1 MIVVLTAMI
10 CLVLVVCL
18 GDSFVRTVIVM
29 LILRHLLL
37 CVIVMTMNEF
47 KPASCGSF
55 RRSICVDLTVT
66 GWLATDEQHL

>member
-47 KPASCGSF
+47 KPASCG
-55 RRSICVDLTVT
+55 
-66 GWLATDEQHL
+66 